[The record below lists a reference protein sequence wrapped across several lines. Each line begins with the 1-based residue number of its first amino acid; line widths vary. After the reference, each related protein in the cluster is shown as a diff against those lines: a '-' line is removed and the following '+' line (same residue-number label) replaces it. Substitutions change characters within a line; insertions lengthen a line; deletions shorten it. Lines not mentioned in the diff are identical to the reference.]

1 MTTLSLAV
9 RRLDPFRIPPLSQIR
24 VIPLHLTCPCTTILR
39 HQSTLEVLLHT
50 AHIRT
55 LPSPLQ
61 LAIFSIIFL
70 RLAAAGKAEA
80 TNLWA
85 FRIRTANRMVQALTC
100 AR

>member
-1 MTTLSLAV
+1 MASLRNIMNNVDDDA
-9 RRLDPFRIPPLSQIR
+9 Q
-24 VIPLHLTCPCTTILR
+24 PCT
-39 HQSTLEVLLHT
+39 
-50 AHIRT
+50 HIRT